1 MQYFFAR
8 DPEAPF
14 DQADIV
20 EMLGILGSFLL
31 EIRKSVGNETSKLD
45 KWQMLEWFVTD
56 AAAYRE
62 LEQSIQ
68 STDSRNRSAQTA
80 D

>member
-8 DPEAPF
+8 DHEAPF